1 MHTADGTHPGG
12 NRNSKLPFSIGN
24 LRIRGGTRF
33 PPKLLFFA
41 MHLSRLVRRGIGFF
55 LPVLLALLPGS
66 PVLFAQTHPQEITPA
81 ESTALPYRL
90 SGQLNVTFGRKQYFG
105 TSSYIR
111 RYTGVTAGHLL
122 YDPQGGLAV
131 SPYYLPAFYGL
142 ETTSI
147 PVSFFAVLGG
157 YQAAANVDP
166 DSNGAFAFD
175 MGYVLFSR
183 PAPNAEWAAFADTPD
198 ALTSDAQFLVLGYA
212 AENFP
217 GDELA
222 FISTRNPFYQLVSP
236 GLYENTAYYT
246 EEGMSGGPT
255 YDHTTGSDV
264 PILLA
269 VTVAGT
275 DPPDPAL
282 SDVRAITPTEQ
293 TLFIEAE
300 YTHGLI
306 SGGVIRGPATVA
318 PGGQGKYKT
327 GVVFADGVQ
336 EGRDLTPRYDELVL
350 QVLGAH
356 RKMVSITKVTTGKF
370 KVKFSSALPS
380 GSSVK
385 LGLLRNTTAKG
396 NQAPLKTMTV
406 AVQ

>member
-1 MHTADGTHPGG
+1 M
-12 NRNSKLPFSIGN
+12 K
-24 LRIRGGTRF
+24 F
-33 PPKLLFFA
+33 PRPI
-41 MHLSRLVRRGIGFF
+41 RRGIRLF
-55 LPVLLALLPGS
+55 LPVLLALLPGGM
-66 PVLFAQTHPQEITPA
+66 VLRAQLRPQEITGDQSA
-81 ESTALPYRL
+81 ELPYRL
-90 SGQLNVTFGRKQYFG
+90 SGQLNVTFGHTGYFG

-122 YDPQGGLAV
+122 YDPKGGLAV
-131 SPYYLPAFYGL
+131 NPYYLPAFYVAAA
-142 ETTSI
+142 TAV

-175 MGYVLFSR
+175 MGYVLFSK
-183 PAPNAEWAAFADTPD
+183 PAKNAEWADFTDTP
-198 ALTSDAQFLVLGYA
+198 ATLATSVPFLVLGYA
-212 AENFP
+212 AESFP
-217 GDELA
+217 GDKLA
-222 FISTRNPFYQLVSP
+222 FVGTSNPFYQLVSP
-236 GLYENTAYYT
+236 ALYENTAYYT
-246 EEGMSGGPT
+246 EEGMSGGPA
-255 YDHTTGSDV
+255 YDSASSSSTPV
-264 PILLA
+264 ILA

-275 DPPDPAL
+275 SPPDPAL

-306 SGGVIRGPATVA
+306 SGGTIRGPATVA

-336 EGRDLTPRYDELVL
+336 EGRDLMPRYDEAVL
-350 QVLGAH
+350 QVVGAH
-356 RKMVSITKVTTGKF
+356 KKTVTITKVTTGKF

-385 LGLLRNTTAKG
+385 LELLRNTTPKG
-396 NQAPLKTMTV
+396 DQTPLQTMVVTV
-406 AVQ
+406 Q

>member
-1 MHTADGTHPGG
+1 M
-12 NRNSKLPFSIGN
+12 SLP
-24 LRIRGGTRF
+24 R
-33 PPKLLFFA
+33 P
-41 MHLSRLVRRGIGFF
+41 VRRGIRLL
-55 LPVLLALLPGS
+55 LPVLLSLFPGGMALR
-66 PVLFAQTHPQEITPA
+66 AQLRPQEITGAQAP
-81 ESTALPYRL
+81 ELPYRL
-90 SGQLNVTFGRKQYFG
+90 SGQLNVTFGHTGYFG

-122 YDPQGGLAV
+122 YDPEGGLAV
-131 SPYYLPAFYGL
+131 SPYYLPAFYVAA
-142 ETTSI
+142 TTSV

-183 PAPNAEWAAFADTPD
+183 PARNAEWADFADTPD
-198 ALTSDAQFLVLGYA
+198 TLTARVPFLILGYA
-212 AENFP
+212 AESFP
-217 GDELA
+217 GDKLA
-222 FISTRNPFYQLVSP
+222 FVSTMNPFYQLVSP
-236 GLYENTAYYT
+236 ALYENIAYYT
-246 EEGMSGGPT
+246 EEGMSGGPA
-255 YDHTTGSDV
+255 YDTASSSSNPV
-264 PILLA
+264 ILA

-275 DPPDPAL
+275 SPPDTAL

-293 TLFIEAE
+293 ALFIEAE

-306 SGGVIRGPATVA
+306 PTGVIRGPDTVA

-336 EGRDLTPRYDELVL
+336 EGRDLTPRYDEIVL
-350 QVLGAH
+350 QVAGAH
-356 RKMVSITKVTTGKF
+356 KKMVTITKVTTGKF
-370 KVKFSSALPS
+370 KVRFSSALPS

-385 LGLLRNTTAKG
+385 LELLRNTTAKG
-396 NQAPLKTMTV
+396 NQTPLTTMTV